1 MEPKTQPKI
10 SRNGTTHSTAL
21 LATRQRSRIGAL
33 LATRATDESPDIV
46 QKRIS

>member
-1 MEPKTQPKI
+1 MDLKTQPKI

-33 LATRATDESPDIV
+33 LATRVTDESPELG